1 MQHITAL
8 TALDQ
13 IELDE
18 NQLLAIKRHHLLPLL
33 QQPMALNQYAETVV
47 QSQAVLLN
55 PIDPQL
61 TQQLSQVIAEIIQHL
76 SASKKRLKTR
86 RFNALQKWLGMDI
99 EFDAGQL
106 NYMKNLDQLIDQ
118 ANHLSQR
125 LYIEIQKSQSRLQQA
140 LGLRQQMAHYIAAA
154 DEFLLD
160 YPNFVKNQHPLD
172 QFPERLS
179 KKTHTLR
186 TLQSSHDIAMH
197 QMQLSQQLAM
207 SLIDRFKEAQQV
219 LIPAWQYHLKQSNA
233 QQDRAT
239 IEDLDRSRDKLIQTL
254 KRTLEK

>member
-8 TALDQ
+8 TPLEH
-13 IELDE
+13 IELDSH
-18 NQLLAIKRHHLLPLL
+18 QLLSIKRQHLLPVLS
-33 QQPMALNQYAETVV
+33 QPMALNQYAESVV
-47 QSQAVLLN
+47 QAQAVLLH

-86 RFNALQKWLGMDI
+86 RFNALQKWLGIDL
-99 EFDAGQL
+99 EFDAGQI
-106 NYMKNLDQLIDQ
+106 NYMKSLDQLIDQ

-125 LYIEIQKSQSRLQQA
+125 LSIEIQKSQSRLQQV
-140 LGLRQQMAHYIAAA
+140 LGLRSQMAHYIRAA

-186 TLQSSHDIAMH
+186 TLQSSHDIAMN

-207 SLIDRFKEAQQV
+207 GLIDRFKEAQQV

-239 IEDLDRSRDKLIQTL
+239 IADLDRSRDKLIQTL